1 MQYVSCVRKLTGSE
15 NLMQTKKEL
24 IAGAA
29 TALASRLGD
38 GWTVRRVDRRLAGSV
53 LPRPDE
59 VWSVAAP
66 DREEALQYVVA
77 ARQVYPRDI
86 RRWLA
91 MPRPESPVG
100 NYLLVADYLT
110 PGSREILEEAG
121 VNYIDVAGNVLVRLS
136 RPTVLLRERA
146 NTGRQPSAPGP
157 VRSLRGGKA
166 ARIVRA
172 LCDVTPPFSAHD
184 LASMA
189 GTTAGYVSKVLAL
202 LDLEALV
209 ERRPRGP
216 LEAVVWPALLR
227 RWAADYGLLSSNTC
241 RLYLAPQGIAAFQG
255 EMATVAQRDKAFR
268 YAFTGS
274 FAASRRA
281 PVAPPSLLFCYVD
294 DIAGVAEETELIPTS
309 GAGNVYLCEPFDPVV
324 FERTWEEA
332 GSVFAA
338 LSQVAVDCLTG
349 LDRMPS
355 EGEALIEWMA
365 ANERAWRGAL

>member
-1 MQYVSCVRKLTGSE
+1 
-15 NLMQTKKEL
+15 MQTKTEL
-24 IAGAA
+24 MAGAA

-38 GWTVRRVDRRLAGSV
+38 GWTVRRADGRLVGAG
-53 LPRPDE
+53 LPPPDE
-59 VWSVAAP
+59 VWSIVAP
-66 DREEALQYVVA
+66 DREEALQCVVVLG
-77 ARQVYPRDI
+77 QVYPRDI

-91 MPRPESPVG
+91 LSRAESRVG

-121 VNYIDVAGNVLVRLS
+121 VNYIDAAGNVLVRLS
-136 RPTVLLRERA
+136 RPAVLLRERA
-146 NTGRQPSAPGP
+146 NGARRPSNRGQ

-166 ARIVRA
+166 ARIVRS
-172 LCDVTPPFSAHD
+172 LCDFALPFSAYD

-189 GTTAGYVSKVLAL
+189 GTTPGYVSKVLAL

-216 LEAVVWPALLR
+216 LEVVDWPALLR
-227 RWAADYGLLSSNTC
+227 RWAVDYGLLSSNTC
-241 RLYLAPQGIAAFQG
+241 RLYLAPQGIIVFQRELAA
-255 EMATVAQRDKAFR
+255 VAQRAETFR

-274 FAASRRA
+274 FAASRLA

-294 DIAGVAEETELIPTS
+294 DTTRVAEETKLIAAS

-349 LDRMPS
+349 PDRMPS

>member
-1 MQYVSCVRKLTGSE
+1 MLT
-15 NLMQTKKEL
+15 KIEL
-24 IAGAA
+24 IAMA
-29 TALASRLGD
+29 TAALTSRLGD
-38 GWTVRRVDRRLAGSV
+38 EWTVRRADRRVVGSD

-59 VWSVAAP
+59 VWSVVAP
-66 DREEALQYVVA
+66 GGEEALQRVVA
-77 ARQVYPRDI
+77 VRQVYPRDI
-86 RRWLA
+86 RKWLA
-91 MPRPESPVG
+91 LSREEAPVG
-100 NYLLVADYLT
+100 SYLLVAQYLT

-121 VNYIDVAGNVLVRLS
+121 VNYIDAAGNVLVRLD
-136 RPTVLLRERA
+136 RPAVLLRERGDGA
-146 NTGRQPSAPGP
+146 RRPSAEGP
-157 VRSLRGGKA
+157 MRSLRGGKA

-172 LCDVTPPFSAHD
+172 LCDLTPPLSAGD
-184 LASMA
+184 LAAAA

-216 LEAVVWPALLR
+216 VETVDRPALLR

-241 RLYLAPQGIAAFQG
+241 RLYLAPQGITAFQRDI
-255 EMATVAQRDKAFR
+255 AAVARRREDFR
-268 YAFTGS
+268 YALTGS

-294 DIAGVAEETELIPTS
+294 DTAWVAEETGLIAAS
-309 GAGNVYLCEPFDPVV
+309 GAGNVYLCGPFDPVV

-349 LDRMPS
+349 PDRMPS
-355 EGEALIEWMA
+355 EGEALIDWMA
-365 ANERAWRGAL
+365 AHEGAWRVAP